1 MEYWYFHALEFV
13 KVNNRLTER
22 NVLEIVLMFGAKM
35 GDLLSVFAVAPHAGA
50 WVEIVSWG
58 YMLLSLYV
66 APHAGAWVEILIQP
80 DARHTRV
87 RRSPRGSVG

>member
-1 MEYWYFHALEFV
+1 MDIKTVPDSHMEYLYFHALEFV

-50 WVEIVSWG
+50 WVEI
-58 YMLLSLYV
+58 
-66 APHAGAWVEILIQP
+66 IC
-80 DARHTRV
+80 
-87 RRSPRGSVG
+87 GSK

>member
-1 MEYWYFHALEFV
+1 MPDSHMEYLYFHALEFV

-50 WVEIVSWG
+50 WVEI
-58 YMLLSLYV
+58 
-66 APHAGAWVEILIQP
+66 IC
-80 DARHTRV
+80 
-87 RRSPRGSVG
+87 GSK

>member
-1 MEYWYFHALEFV
+1 MEYLYFHALEFV

-50 WVEIVSWG
+50 WVEITGIRYTFNLPPSLPTRERGLKSMTV
-58 YMLLSLYV
+58 LLV
-66 APHAGAWVEILIQP
+66 DVFKC
-80 DARHTRV
+80 
-87 RRSPRGSVG
+87 RSPRGSVG

>member
-1 MEYWYFHALEFV
+1 MEYLYFHALEFV

-50 WVEIVSWG
+50 WVEIRMVLNQTNRQS
-58 YMLLSLYV
+58 S
-66 APHAGAWVEILIQP
+66 
-80 DARHTRV
+80 
-87 RRSPRGSVG
+87 RSPRGSVG

>member
-1 MEYWYFHALEFV
+1 MEYLYFHALEFV

-50 WVEIVSWG
+50 WVEIRMVLNKTNRQS
-58 YMLLSLYV
+58 S
-66 APHAGAWVEILIQP
+66 
-80 DARHTRV
+80 
-87 RRSPRGSVG
+87 RSPRGSVG

>member
-1 MEYWYFHALEFV
+1 MEYLYFHALEFV

-50 WVEIVSWG
+50 WVEIENCSG
-58 YMLLSLYV
+58 TTSTDTSLPTRERGLKY
-66 APHAGAWVEILIQP
+66 WYSSNS
-80 DARHTRV
+80 RHYPG
-87 RRSPRGSVG
+87 RSPRGSVG

>member
-50 WVEIVSWG
+50 WVEIG
-58 YMLLSLYV
+58 LSLKFS
-66 APHAGAWVEILIQP
+66 ATLKSLP
-80 DARHTRV
+80 TRE
-87 RRSPRGSVG
+87 RGLKL

>member
-1 MEYWYFHALEFV
+1 MEYLYFHALEFV

-50 WVEIVSWG
+50 WVEICLFSPPVAG
-58 YMLLSLYV
+58 YKV
-66 APHAGAWVEILIQP
+66 APHAGAWVEIPILI
-80 DARHTRV
+80 REEI
-87 RRSPRGSVG
+87 